1 MRTAVAA
8 IVLTAMTAATAE
20 AQNRA
25 MGSFQGLLTGHLGV
39 ATGDAVTESRLVA
52 GASVAVLEQD
62 GWGAEIDFGRA
73 SDAVSGVQVLDLNT
87 YMVSAMWMQ
96 PQGRFRPFGLAGVGV
111 MHINGCDSPCGRPAT
126 TYDFGFSA
134 GGGVLAIVNDS
145 LAVRGDVRYFGSSA
159 EHADLRRAEDFGFWR
174 VSAGV
179 TFRWAVIP

>member
-1 MRTAVAA
+1 MTTAVVAL
-8 IVLTAMTAATAE
+8 VLLAATATP
-20 AQNRA
+20 AAGQNRA
-25 MGSFQGLLTGHLGV
+25 MGSFQGLLTGHLGM

-52 GASVAVLEQD
+52 GASVAVIEQD

-73 SDAVSGVQVLDLNT
+73 SDAVSGAQVLDLHT
-87 YMVSAMWMQ
+87 YMVNGMWMQ
-96 PQGRFRPFGLAGVGV
+96 PQGRIRPFGLAGVGV

-134 GGGVLAIVNDS
+134 GGGVLAIVNDA

-159 EHADLRRAEDFGFWR
+159 EHADLRRAENFGFWR
-174 VSAGV
+174 VSVGV